1 MPVTDNNKDRERYKS
16 ISGDPNPPLDSRID
30 NFEDLL
36 DAAQVDDDS
45 LVGEIRNIRGSGE
58 ETSTP
63 DGQESTLGKNKAKNK
78 GTASSVGA
86 PPDVYLDA
94 KDRENALKTP
104 YTEEDLIEKIKE
116 MPDQMLPRYIKSR
129 ADMIVK
135 SFGINTREKVANFF
149 GQLAS
154 ESIRGLAEYVYYSK
168 KGITNLGKKMSN
180 YREGD
185 EDEFFY
191 SDNNVEDGIPFG
203 IKTPPW
209 EKGGMFD
216 TYYGGKYT
224 PRTDLGNTFNK
235 ESLAKNDAGV
245 VEPDEKINDYTVD
258 PGFYKGS
265 PEGYAYRGHGA
276 IQITGK
282 NQYERMN
289 QFFGVNGKYE
299 KNNVDFLEYPELVSY
314 NWRSDLGGGRN
325 GKDQNKFA
333 LLSALMWWN
342 DHKGV
347 QINEVSLGT
356 TTTITKAVSN
366 SESTARNRHKNVERY
381 YDFLLGGTVA
391 KSLYSNVN
399 YTPNNFKPGELKTRE
414 DVPQLSGRQKSSIF
428 GEIEY
433 EPLDNG
439 RVQILN
445 NFEQDNI
452 VFVEIPQLNKFGYN
466 GTRFHKKGAEQLK
479 RLWAEW
485 QELGLLDGIL
495 TFSPAAFSPRYS
507 KSKGSRS
514 LSSHTWGIAF
524 DINQR
529 WNDLYETPAAL
540 GTKGS
545 VRELV
550 PSAIKWGFFW
560 GGWWTGTPDGMH
572 FEISRVLDP
581 NTLKFV

>member
-45 LVGEIRNIRGSGE
+45 LVGETRNIRGSGE

-78 GTASSVGA
+78 GTASSIGA

-94 KDRENALKTP
+94 KDREKALKTP
-104 YTEEDLIEKIKE
+104 YTEEDLIQKIKE
-116 MPDQMLPRYIKSR
+116 MPDQMLPRYIKSK
-129 ADMIVK
+129 AELIVK
-135 SFGINTREKVANFF
+135 SFGINTREKVANLF

-168 KGITNLGKKMSN
+168 KGITNLGKKISN

-185 EDEFFY
+185 EEEFFY
-191 SDNNVEDGIPFG
+191 SDKNVDDGIPFG

-216 TYYGGKYT
+216 TYYGGKYS
-224 PRTDLGNTFNK
+224 P
-235 ESLAKNDAGV
+235 KNDAGV

-282 NQYERMN
+282 YQYERMN

-314 NWRSDLGGGRN
+314 NWRSDLGGGPN

-399 YTPNNFKPGELKTRE
+399 YTPNNFKPGELKTRA

-428 GEIEY
+428 GHIEY
-433 EPLDNG
+433 EPLANG

-445 NFEQDNI
+445 NFEQENI
-452 VFVEIPQLNKFGYN
+452 VFVEIPQLKKFGHN
-466 GTRFHKKGAEQLK
+466 GTRFHKKGAEQFK

-485 QELGLLDGIL
+485 EELGLLGGIL
-495 TFSPAAFSPRYS
+495 TFSPSAFSPRYS
-507 KSKGSRS
+507 KAKGSRS
-514 LSSHTWGIAF
+514 LSSHSWGVAF

>member
-1 MPVTDNNKDRERYKS
+1 
-16 ISGDPNPPLDSRID
+16 
-30 NFEDLL
+30 
-36 DAAQVDDDS
+36 
-45 LVGEIRNIRGSGE
+45 
-58 ETSTP
+58 
-63 DGQESTLGKNKAKNK
+63 
-78 GTASSVGA
+78 
-86 PPDVYLDA
+86 
-94 KDRENALKTP
+94 
-104 YTEEDLIEKIKE
+104 
-116 MPDQMLPRYIKSR
+116 MLPRYIKSR
-129 ADMIVK
+129 AEMIVK

-154 ESIRGLAEYVYYSK
+154 ESLRGLAEYVYYSK
-168 KGITNLGKKMSN
+168 KGITNLGTKMSN
-180 YREGD
+180 YKEGD
-185 EDEFFY
+185 EEKFFY
-191 SDNNVEDGIPFG
+191 SDKNIDDGIPFG

-216 TYYGGKYT
+216 TYYGGKYS
-224 PRTDLGNTFNK
+224 PRTDLGNKFNK

-282 NQYERMN
+282 YQYERMN

-314 NWRSDLGGGRN
+314 NWRSDLGGGPN

-347 QINEVSLGT
+347 QINQVSLST

-366 SESTARNRHKNVERY
+366 SESTSRNRHKNVERY

-428 GEIEY
+428 GHIEY

-439 RVQILN
+439 RVRILN
-445 NFEQDNI
+445 NFEQENI
-452 VFVEIPQLNKFGYN
+452 VFVEIPQLKKFGYN

-495 TFSPAAFSPRYS
+495 TFSPSAFSPRYS
-507 KSKGSRS
+507 KAKGSRS
-514 LSSHTWGIAF
+514 LSSHSWGVAF